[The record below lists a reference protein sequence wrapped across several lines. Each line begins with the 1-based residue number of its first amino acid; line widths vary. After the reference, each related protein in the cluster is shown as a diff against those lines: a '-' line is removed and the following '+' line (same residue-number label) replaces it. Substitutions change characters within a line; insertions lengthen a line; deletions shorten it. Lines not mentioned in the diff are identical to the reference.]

1 LLGLGRVS
9 GFVSAVLGAA
19 VLGVT
24 PARAQS
30 LESTYDLSWARM
42 DGAQTCPTAEQI
54 RNDIASRLSRNPF
67 RQGAPKSFEIVVRRD
82 DERFAGTIYLRDN
95 EQGTS
100 AARELESPG
109 PGCDALVEALSLAVA
124 LAIDPNASAT
134 PRTPPQPPSPPKP
147 AATVC
152 PVPPAVAR
160 HHESAPQLTVQALFS
175 PNLLPKP
182 QLGVAFETALDI
194 LPRFRIAAG
203 AWLYPESRTSTR
215 SQELGFGLS
224 AASVDACLLLWRG
237 YPNAALC
244 AGPEL
249 GIIHA
254 YVHRPVPV
262 APGDRVWWAL
272 ASNLTFEQPVS
283 RGVFIRWGIQAVL
296 PMIRYRFA
304 VTDTAGASFEQPIV
318 AGVGFAGLGVHI
330 D

>member
-1 LLGLGRVS
+1 M
-9 GFVSAVLGAA
+9 
-19 VLGVT
+19 
-24 PARAQS
+24 
-30 LESTYDLSWARM
+30 E
-42 DGAQTCPTAEQI
+42 GAQACPTAEQI
-54 RNDIASRLSRNPF
+54 RNGIASRLSRNPF

-82 DERFAGTIYLRDN
+82 GERFAGTIYLRDN
-95 EQGTS
+95 EQGTG
-100 AARELESPG
+100 AARELSSPG
-109 PGCDALVEALSLAVA
+109 PSCDALVEALSLAVA
-124 LAIDPNASAT
+124 LAIDPNPSAT
-134 PRTPPQPPSPPKP
+134 PRRAPEPVSPPKP

-152 PVPPAVAR
+152 PVPPVPPVAPR
-160 HHESAPQLTVQALFS
+160 RAPQLVVQALFS

-182 QLGVAFETALDI
+182 QFGVAFETALSI

-244 AGPEL
+244 ASPEL

-272 ASNLTFEQPVS
+272 ASKLTLEQPVS
-283 RGVFIRWGIQAVL
+283 PGVFIQWGIQAVL

-304 VTDTAGASFEQPIV
+304 VTDAAGASFEQPIV